1 MRRAHEQGPL
11 LAGSIAVI
19 MGEYAIEF
27 NEWQTERLRQER
39 IRRLAAGEVLP
50 QTPEDRKL
58 LKEGQGGRVAGAAA
72 ATPTDAESGLSGA
85 GSEVDDVTGERRPDI
100 PTRLHVLE
108 HNFGVMRA
116 HLEEIQGAV
125 EKLLFMVT
133 SGEGGG
139 AGGGV
144 VGGGAGP
151 SQTEELSSEEAVV
164 GTGARVL
171 SQVLSQTRAADQQRL
186 ETQRQQLLQQQQQ
199 QPGEVDTSEQ
209 ANSLAEVQA
218 QASSGAREEGTGN
231 VRAAPKPRW
240 SWRSLNPFQR
250 RSAETNDGAEGAP
263 R

>member
-1 MRRAHEQGPL
+1 
-11 LAGSIAVI
+11 

-58 LKEGQGGRVAGAAA
+58 LKEEQGGRVAGAAA
-72 ATPTDAESGLSGA
+72 ATPTDAESGLSSA
-85 GSEVDDVTGERRPDI
+85 GSEVDDVTGERRLDI

-133 SGEGGG
+133 SGEGSG
-139 AGGGV
+139 ASGGV

-171 SQVLSQTRAADQQRL
+171 SQVLSQH
-186 ETQRQQLLQQQQQ
+186 
-199 QPGEVDTSEQ
+199 
-209 ANSLAEVQA
+209 
-218 QASSGAREEGTGN
+218 
-231 VRAAPKPRW
+231 
-240 SWRSLNPFQR
+240 F
-250 RSAETNDGAEGAP
+250 
-263 R
+263 